1 MSESVNSVLQ
11 ICDVKTDRREGRI
24 RQSYNFMEKVLIL
37 PVFLKPKS
45 EKCTSPHKALQCF
58 ISHSE

>member
-1 MSESVNSVLQ
+1 MSESANSVLQ

-37 PVFLKPKS
+37 PVF
-45 EKCTSPHKALQCF
+45 
-58 ISHSE
+58 